1 MQANIRIM
9 YQEAINN
16 YLQKQGYGE
25 INLKAVL
32 FDMDGV
38 LFNSMPNHAE
48 AWHKTMAKFGFTLS
62 REEAYMHE
70 GRTGAG
76 TINIVSLRERGYEA
90 TEEEIKQIY
99 QAKSELFNQYPL
111 AERMPG
117 ALEVLTKIKEA
128 GLTPMVVTGSGQT
141 SLLDRL
147 NKNFPN
153 IFQRELMVTAFDV
166 KYGKPNPEPYLMA
179 LKKGGFQPNEAIV
192 IENVLLYG
200 ATAGIIAYLLGR
212 SRRNAFIC
220 SVLGLSVSALVTF
233 LINLALGVETPLAL
247 GVAGA
252 FDTMVVS
259 TLIAVGLCELIGTTV
274 EGFVG
279 KKNVNYN
286 FEAGTF
292 EEPYSKEEKSFRS
305 GNEETLS
312 KDTKGER

>member
-1 MQANIRIM
+1 M

-16 YLQKQGYGE
+16 YLQKHGFGE
-25 INLKAVL
+25 MNLKAVL

-48 AWHKTMAKFGFTLS
+48 AWHRTMAKFGFTLS

-76 TINIVSLRERGYEA
+76 TINIVSLRERGHEA

-179 LKKGGFQPNEAIV
+179 LKKGGLQPNEAIV
-192 IENVLLYG
+192 VENAPLGVQAG
-200 ATAGIIAYLLGR
+200 VAAGIFTIAVNTGPLPDEALLGQGANLLFHSMPDFNEHWSLLQEQLKKKMSAETKKR
-212 SRRNAFIC
+212 ERN
-220 SVLGLSVSALVTF
+220 
-233 LINLALGVETPLAL
+233 
-247 GVAGA
+247 
-252 FDTMVVS
+252 
-259 TLIAVGLCELIGTTV
+259 
-274 EGFVG
+274 
-279 KKNVNYN
+279 
-286 FEAGTF
+286 
-292 EEPYSKEEKSFRS
+292 
-305 GNEETLS
+305 
-312 KDTKGER
+312 